1 MYPQTACQRDVG
13 DSIVPLGDPGEQLIA
28 NVILSIIAC
37 QLHSDAAARP
47 FVFQAHA
54 IALQLAEKSLSYRP
68 PHPSKFAR
76 LVCQIAGETESILYS
91 VIDDIL
97 VVPTIG
103 PGAIVRAQPSETAAL
118 LSLEI
123 VRYGLRLRTR
133 KIAAL
138 LEPLT
143 KGMSADRLSKV
154 AQDVLTQSLHRELPA
169 AEPLVRASE
178 NFTLAHNLIGR
189 RNYPLAVLAL
199 DGAASALELYS
210 KDTSLKDHPPIVQSM
225 RRQITLMIGQIKQ
238 RAA

>member
-103 PGAIVRAQPSETAAL
+103 PGAIVRA
-118 LSLEI
+118 
-123 VRYGLRLRTR
+123 
-133 KIAAL
+133 
-138 LEPLT
+138 
-143 KGMSADRLSKV
+143 
-154 AQDVLTQSLHRELPA
+154 
-169 AEPLVRASE
+169 
-178 NFTLAHNLIGR
+178 
-189 RNYPLAVLAL
+189 
-199 DGAASALELYS
+199 
-210 KDTSLKDHPPIVQSM
+210 
-225 RRQITLMIGQIKQ
+225 
-238 RAA
+238 